1 MAKIKSSLKKI
12 RAAMSGNAV
21 GLGTAGAAMG
31 AGGLVALR
39 GLLKDPNAVTNQ
51 VQLQS
56 DLETAKQQSRSA
68 QIADFMEQA
77 RLERSYE
84 QNKQRLAQSAP
95 DLYSSVMAGQR
106 LPKGSVVLGGRP
118 REDLMRQ
125 LAASMDSGR
134 YKQQD
139 PLSDLMV

>member
-1 MAKIKSSLKKI
+1 MAKIKISLKQLKTNALGYG
-12 RAAMSGNAV
+12 AAGAAV
-21 GLGTAGAAMG
+21 GLGGTMG
-31 AGGLVALR
+31 LDLLR
-39 GLLKDPNAVTNQ
+39 NLLKDPNQSSRQ

-77 RLERSYE
+77 RLEKSFE

-134 YKQQD
+134 FRKQD
-139 PLSDLMV
+139 PLSELMG

>member
-1 MAKIKSSLKKI
+1 MAKIKLNLKQLKT
-12 RAAMSGNAV
+12 NALGYGV
-21 GLGTAGAAMG
+21 GSATMGLAGTMG
-31 AGGLVALR
+31 LDLLR
-39 GLLKDPNAVTNQ
+39 GLLKDPNQSSRQ
-51 VQLQS
+51 VQIQS

-77 RLERSYE
+77 RLEKSFE

-134 YKQQD
+134 FRKQD
-139 PLSDLMV
+139 PLSELMG

>member
-1 MAKIKSSLKKI
+1 VAKIKISLKQLKTNALGYG
-12 RAAMSGNAV
+12 AAGAAV
-21 GLGTAGAAMG
+21 GLGGTMG
-31 AGGLVALR
+31 LDLLR
-39 GLLKDPNAVTNQ
+39 NLLKDPNQSSRQ

-77 RLERSYE
+77 RLEKSFE

-134 YKQQD
+134 FRKQD
-139 PLSDLMV
+139 PLSELMG